1 MAKILVL
8 GSGTPTPTPTRFGT
22 AFIVQIGEEYVMFDC
37 GPATTYKMAKI
48 GVFPTQVNHLFF
60 THHHYDHDADYP
72 CFLLCRWNHSI
83 GIESELQ
90 VCGPPPTSK
99 MTNGLIGQN
108 GVFIDD
114 LSARINAPAS
124 QKVHVN
130 RGGTLPRP
138 QISIK
143 VRDIGPGDN
152 VKGNHWKVVAGSA
165 KHVEPWLISLAYRI
179 DTEDEVIVI
188 AGDTEPC
195 ESVMELSKGADV
207 FVANCWDHQETM
219 DRNGEA
225 PGQTGTIDAANMA
238 KESGAKTLILAHTGT
253 HLSAAGSREKG
264 VADIARIYDG
274 KVIFA
279 EELMNIAV

>member
-22 AFIVQIGEEYVMFDC
+22 SFIVQIGEEYVMFDC
-37 GPATTYKMAKI
+37 GPATTHKMVKV
-48 GVFPTQVNHLFF
+48 GVSPTQVNHLFF

-83 GIESELQ
+83 GIEPELQ

-99 MTNGLIGQN
+99 MTNGLIGQS

-114 LSARINAPAS
+114 LSARINAPVS
-124 QKVHVN
+124 QNVHAN
-130 RGGTLPRP
+130 RGGTLPRLH
-138 QISIK
+138 ISVK
-143 VRDIGPGDN
+143 VRDISPGDSVRGDN
-152 VKGNHWKVVAGSA
+152 WEVVAGRA
-165 KHVEPWLISLAYRI
+165 KHVEPWLTSLAYRI
-179 DTEDEVIVI
+179 NAEDEVIVI

-195 ESVMELSKGADV
+195 KSVIELARGADV

-219 DRNGEA
+219 ERNGEA
-225 PGQTGTIDAANMA
+225 SGQTGTIDAANMA
-238 KESGAKTLILAHTGT
+238 KESGAKTLILAHTGA

-274 KVIFA
+274 KVIFG
-279 EELMNIAV
+279 EELMTISI